1 MKYFKLFSTA
11 ALSMAILAS
20 CATRN
25 SAPKE
30 NIERMEINSQL
41 IDCMGVA
48 PMKCMQVKY
57 LDRTGEDKE
66 NWTTMYG
73 DIEGFEYEPGYI
85 YILEVEKEVLD
96 QKLAPADAST
106 IRYKLVKTISKEAA
120 K

>member
-1 MKYFKLFSTA
+1 MKHLKLLFAA
-11 ALSMAILAS
+11 ALSMVIIAS
-20 CATRN
+20 CATKN
-25 SAPKE
+25 STQKE

-66 NWTTMYG
+66 NWNTMYG
-73 DIEGFEYEPGYI
+73 GIEGFEYEPGYV
-85 YILEVEKEVLD
+85 YVLEVEKEVLD
-96 QKLAPADAST
+96 PKTVPADAST
-106 IRYKLVKTISKEAA
+106 IRYKLVKVISKEAA